1 MRLVSTASLLALI
14 IAGAPAAAQ
23 DPPAPPAS
31 APAAPASER
40 DPEAIAALERMG
52 AHLRTLTTFG
62 VAGDITSEEVLQT
75 GQSITYTG
83 AIDLV
88 AQRPNRLRANMDSS
102 RKRRQYFYDGRTLTI
117 WAPRQGFYT
126 SVDAP
131 GTIGEVL
138 DVASERLNLVLPL
151 SDMFE
156 LGVDPELT
164 GRLTSAFFVGV
175 EAVDDQKCEHY
186 AFRQPG
192 VDWEIWIREGEA
204 PLPCMY
210 RITSLEDPSRPDYIV
225 RMSWDMSPVI
235 TDETFTFVAPEGADR
250 IPVAMA
256 GTRRAQ
262 Q

>member
-1 MRLVSTASLLALI
+1 MLASAGTPAAGSRPGHLRRFLRVYLPAARDSARWVRLRDHGPRTDPNIEEPERMRLVSTASLLALI

-31 APAAPASER
+31 APAALASER

-151 SDMFE
+151 ADMFE

-192 VDWEIWIREGEA
+192 VDWEIWIR
-204 PLPCMY
+204 
-210 RITSLEDPSRPDYIV
+210 
-225 RMSWDMSPVI
+225 
-235 TDETFTFVAPEGADR
+235 
-250 IPVAMA
+250 
-256 GTRRAQ
+256 
-262 Q
+262 